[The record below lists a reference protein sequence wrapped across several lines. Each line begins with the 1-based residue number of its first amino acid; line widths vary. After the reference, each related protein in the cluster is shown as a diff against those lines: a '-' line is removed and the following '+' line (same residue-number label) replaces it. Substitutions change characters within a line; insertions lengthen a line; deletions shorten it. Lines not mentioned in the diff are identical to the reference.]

1 MAEILLT
8 IFFIFAALSV
18 FGALG
23 VIFLKNPINC
33 ALSLVGTFF
42 CLGSIYVM
50 LNAEFVAVIQVLIY
64 AGAIMVLFL
73 FVLMLLSSKDTEMS
87 SNKLN
92 AGKILAGL
100 LSLGIFIQISYLF
113 TGNEL
118 KLGTK
123 GEYPIEVVEEIGS
136 IALIGRL
143 LFTDYILSFEIIVIL
158 LLVAVIGAVV
168 IAKRKFN

>member
-1 MAEILLT
+1 MLT
-8 IFFIFAALSV
+8 IFYLFAAFSV

-23 VIFLKNPINC
+23 VLFLKNPIHC

-73 FVLMLLSSKDTEMS
+73 FVLMLLSSSDTKMS
-87 SNKLN
+87 SNKWTI
-92 AGKILAGL
+92 GKILAGL
-100 LSLGIFIQISYLF
+100 LSLGIFVQIAYLF

-168 IAKRKFN
+168 IAKRKFH